1 MVVILIGLAVV
12 AAVLTSG
19 TGLFVVAVGN
29 AIGSVWSNGVM
40 ANFRNDPDDAPS
52 ATTVLSM
59 VTAAVAVVLIV
70 IGLIIR

>member
-1 MVVILIGLAVV
+1 MVVILIGLAVI

-19 TGLFVVAVGN
+19 TGLFVLAVGN

-40 ANFRNDPDDAPS
+40 ANFRNDPEDAPGA
-52 ATTVLSM
+52 ATILSM

-70 IGLIIR
+70 VGLIIR